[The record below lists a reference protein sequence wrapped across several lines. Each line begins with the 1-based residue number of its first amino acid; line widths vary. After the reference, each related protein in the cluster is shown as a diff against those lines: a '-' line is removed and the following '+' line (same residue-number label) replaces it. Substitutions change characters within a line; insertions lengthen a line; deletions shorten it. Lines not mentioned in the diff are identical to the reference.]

1 MWSQDRHHDVGAYA
15 LGVLDEVD
23 SFHFEDH
30 VRGCPQC
37 AVQVTEFRPA
47 ARQLM
52 LYRNATPRAVH
63 PFAAPGPRMLGR
75 LLDEVAAR
83 HRAKRRR
90 WLFALAASVV
100 IAIGG
105 PAVAVVAGQSEPPK
119 TAVTTVAAT
128 DAKTGV
134 WAEVKAEERLWGS
147 DIELKVKEAD
157 GAHACRLVVIGKDGS
172 EETAANWKSP
182 EGADKAAEMVGG
194 TAMQLEDIDHFEV
207 RSQDGELLVTI
218 EAPAAR

>member
-52 LYRNATPRAVH
+52 LYRNATPRSVH

-100 IAIGG
+100 IAVGG
-105 PAVAVVAGQSEPPK
+105 PAV
-119 TAVTTVAAT
+119 
-128 DAKTGV
+128 
-134 WAEVKAEERLWGS
+134 ERLWGS
-147 DIELKVKEAD
+147 DIELKVKEAE
-157 GAHACRLVVIGKDGS
+157 GVHACRLVVIGKDGS

-182 EGADKAAEMVGG
+182 EGADKPSEMVGG
-194 TAMQLEDIDHFEV
+194 TAMQREDISHFEV
-207 RSQDGELLVTI
+207 RSQEGDLLVTLK
-218 EAPAAR
+218 APAWR

>member
-1 MWSQDRHHDVGAYA
+1 MWSQDRHHDVGAYS
-15 LGVLDEVD
+15 LGVLDEVE

-63 PFAAPGPRMLGR
+63 PFAAPGPRLLGR

-83 HRAKRRR
+83 QRARRRR
-90 WLFALAASVV
+90 WLFGLAASVV
-100 IAIGG
+100 IAVGG
-105 PAVAVVAGQSEPPK
+105 PAVAVLAGPGEPPD
-119 TAVTTVAAT
+119 TVAAT

-134 WAEVKAEERLWGS
+134 WAEVRAADQVWGS
-147 DIELKVKEAD
+147 DIELNVKEAE
-157 GAHACRLVVIGKDGS
+157 GAHACRLVVVGKDGS

-182 EGADKAAEMVGG
+182 QGGQASDMHGG
-194 TAMQLEDIDHFEV
+194 TTMRRGDISHFEV
-207 RSQDGELLVTI
+207 RSQEGELLVTLR
-218 EAPAAR
+218 APAWR

>member
-75 LLDEVAAR
+75 LLDEVTAR

-100 IAIGG
+100 IAVGG
-105 PAVAVVAGQSEPPK
+105 PTVAVLAGPGRRRTPSPPP
-119 TAVTTVAAT
+119 TPRRVCGPRSRSRTGSGAVT
-128 DAKTGV
+128 
-134 WAEVKAEERLWGS
+134 S
-147 DIELKVKEAD
+147 
-157 GAHACRLVVIGKDGS
+157 S
-172 EETAANWKSP
+172 
-182 EGADKAAEMVGG
+182 
-194 TAMQLEDIDHFEV
+194 
-207 RSQDGELLVTI
+207 
-218 EAPAAR
+218 

>member
-75 LLDEVAAR
+75 LLDEVTAR

-100 IAIGG
+100 IAVGG
-105 PAVAVVAGQSEPPK
+105 PTVAVLAGPGEAPD
-119 TAVTTVAAT
+119 TVAAT
-128 DAKTGV
+128 DSKTGV
-134 WAEVKAEERLWGS
+134 WAEVKVQDRIWGS

-182 EGADKAAEMVGG
+182 EGADKASEMMGG
-194 TAMQLEDIDHFEV
+194 TAMQREDISHFEV
-207 RSQDGELLVTI
+207 RSQEGELLATLK
-218 EAPAAR
+218 APAWR

>member
-100 IAIGG
+100 IAVGG
-105 PAVAVVAGQSEPPK
+105 PAVAVLAGPGEAPD
-119 TAVTTVAAT
+119 TVAAT

-134 WAEVKAEERLWGS
+134 WAEVKAEDHDWGS
-147 DIELKVKEAD
+147 DIVLKVKEAD
-157 GAHACRLVVIGKDGS
+157 GARLAGS
-172 EETAANWKSP
+172 SPSARTAPRRRSP
-182 EGADKAAEMVGG
+182 TGSLPRAPTRPPRWWAAPPCSAR
-194 TAMQLEDIDHFEV
+194 TSAAS
-207 RSQDGELLVTI
+207 RC
-218 EAPAAR
+218 AARRASFW